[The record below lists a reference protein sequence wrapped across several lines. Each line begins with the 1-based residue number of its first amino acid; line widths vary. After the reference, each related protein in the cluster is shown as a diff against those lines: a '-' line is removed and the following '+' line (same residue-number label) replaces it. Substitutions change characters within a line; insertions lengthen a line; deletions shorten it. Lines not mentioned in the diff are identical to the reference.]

1 MNRRSKLGKPTKEF
15 IIKRRGFWRHIGI
28 RKDDRAAVVNREKR
42 RPSILKD
49 AVSTGLKANV
59 AVSIAYLATTFTSF
73 CFTMITRR
81 TGRSPTNLLTSG
93 LLSAAARI
101 SSSLASAE
109 TVMEPRS
116 LPFTWQTRVSSS
128 ALMASS
134 ETSGHFASMRSPSIA
149 MKPSSFQ
156 SAVVMWSTELSD
168 FPEQVNQL

>member
-15 IIKRRGFWRHIGI
+15 IIKRRGFWRHIGS
-28 RKDDRAAVVNREKR
+28 RKETTELLSLTEKKR
-42 RPSILKD
+42 RPSMLKD

-81 TGRSPTNLLTSG
+81 TGRSPTNFLTSG

-156 SAVVMWSTELSD
+156 SAVVMWGAIG
-168 FPEQVNQL
+168 